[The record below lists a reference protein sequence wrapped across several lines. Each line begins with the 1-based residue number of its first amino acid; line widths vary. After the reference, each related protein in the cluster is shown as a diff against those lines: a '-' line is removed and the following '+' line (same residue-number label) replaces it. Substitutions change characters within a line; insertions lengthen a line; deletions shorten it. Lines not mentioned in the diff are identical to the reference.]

1 MKKRL
6 YFSLLAIL
14 LALLTI
20 IPVNATTA
28 GDVLVLDV
36 EGVINPFSTRY
47 LARGLNQAEQQGV
60 QLVVITLNTPGGL
73 ETAMRDMVSA
83 ILDSPVPVAVFVTPE
98 GARAT
103 SAGLFL
109 VMAAD
114 IAAMSPATHLGAAS
128 PVALTGEMDEV
139 MNDKALSDASA
150 LVRSLA
156 EKHERNA
163 NWAEDA
169 VRESLS
175 LTANEALSEGVIDFV
190 ATDLQNLF
198 EQIDG
203 QQVKGRR
210 LDLNAVS
217 TQVEEMN
224 WVENFFHVITEP
236 NIAYLLLSLGTI
248 FLLAELADP
257 GLSLA
262 GVGAALSFVIGFM
275 ALGSLPINW
284 AAIALLVLSVIMFA
298 VALLTDTEIVV
309 TVAGLVPFILGSM
322 LLFTPFQP
330 ASPVIPP
337 LRVSWWLILLM
348 AGLIVFF
355 SLVVL
360 RAILSASRQ
369 PPQMGA
375 ERFIDQEAQAQTDL
389 SPIGQVRIDHQDW
402 SAICKDGTA
411 QRGQTVRVVGV
422 EGVRLV
428 VQAEQEK
435 QQKQEI
441 IENNQNLTEE

>member
-139 MNDKALSDASA
+139 MNDKALSDTSA

-156 EKHERNA
+156 ENTNA
-163 NWAEDA
+163 MPTGL
-169 VRESLS
+169 RMLS
-175 LTANEALSEGVIDFV
+175 
-190 ATDLQNLF
+190 
-198 EQIDG
+198 
-203 QQVKGRR
+203 GR
-210 LDLNAVS
+210 A
-217 TQVEEMN
+217 
-224 WVENFFHVITEP
+224 FH
-236 NIAYLLLSLGTI
+236 
-248 FLLAELADP
+248 
-257 GLSLA
+257 
-262 GVGAALSFVIGFM
+262 
-275 ALGSLPINW
+275 
-284 AAIALLVLSVIMFA
+284 
-298 VALLTDTEIVV
+298 
-309 TVAGLVPFILGSM
+309 
-322 LLFTPFQP
+322 
-330 ASPVIPP
+330 
-337 LRVSWWLILLM
+337 
-348 AGLIVFF
+348 
-355 SLVVL
+355 
-360 RAILSASRQ
+360 SRQ
-369 PPQMGA
+369 MK
-375 ERFIDQEAQAQTDL
+375 R
-389 SPIGQVRIDHQDW
+389 
-402 SAICKDGTA
+402 C
-411 QRGQTVRVVGV
+411 
-422 EGVRLV
+422 
-428 VQAEQEK
+428 
-435 QQKQEI
+435 QKA
-441 IENNQNLTEE
+441 